1 MQVCVLSTAIQI
13 ISDKLP
19 AAPHVGHLFTLVLSD
34 VLKRWQVLLG
44 DKNATLLTG
53 TDEHGM
59 KIQKAAQKAGMDVK
73 VFCDKH
79 MRQFEHLSERANID
93 YDHFIRTTDPV
104 HKTAVEHFWRE
115 LNHRGYIY
123 ESKHEG
129 WYSVSDETFFPLS
142 AVHLVLDPSTGR
154 KHMASMETGREV
166 EWTSEVNYH
175 FRLSSFRDRLLK
187 HYKENPDFIVPSSRM
202 SFITKEVE
210 AGLEDLSVSRPVS
223 RLQWGIRV
231 PNDESQTI
239 YVWLDAL
246 VNYITYAGYPFSGS
260 ETNSIW
266 PPNCQVIG
274 KDIIKFH
281 CIYWPAFL
289 MALDLPL
296 PKQFLTHAFWTMNRE
311 KMSKSV
317 GNVVNPF
324 FALDRF
330 DIDPMRYYM
339 AHDGGITDDA
349 DYENLYIVDKYKK
362 GLQGGLGNLVSRII
376 RGKKWDVRAS
386 VEHASKGQSR
396 SLYRIDEGGKKL
408 PILRE
413 QLEKTAEKAAQL
425 MEELNPRGA
434 LHTIMELVYEVR
446 SFRTSIERLLTTF

>member
-1 MQVCVLSTAIQI
+1 
-13 ISDKLP
+13 
-19 AAPHVGHLFTLVLSD
+19 
-34 VLKRWQVLLG
+34 
-44 DKNATLLTG
+44 
-53 TDEHGM
+53 M

-73 VFCDKH
+73 LFCDKH

-93 YDHFIRTTDPV
+93 HDHFIRTTDPV
-104 HKTAVEHFWRE
+104 HKAAVEHFWRE

-129 WYSVSDETFFPLS
+129 WYSVSDETFFPQS
-142 AVHLVLDPSTGR
+142 AVHLVVDPSTGR

-175 FRLSSFRDRLLK
+175 FKLASFRDRLLK

-202 SFITKEVE
+202 SFIVKEVE

-231 PNDESQTI
+231 PNDDSQTI

-246 VNYITYAGYPFSGS
+246 INYLTYAGYPFSGS
-260 ETNSIW
+260 EKNSIW

-296 PKQFLTHAFWTMNRE
+296 PKQFLTHAFWTMNHE

-330 DIDPMRYYM
+330 DTDPMRYYM
-339 AHDGGITDDA
+339 AHDGGIIDDA

-362 GLQGGLGNLVSRII
+362 GLQGGLGNLVSRVI
-376 RGKKWDVRAS
+376 RGKKWNVRES
-386 VEHASKGQSR
+386 VEDASKKGPTD
-396 SLYRIDEGGKKL
+396 LYRIEGGKTL
-408 PILRE
+408 PVLGE
-413 QLEKTAEKAAQL
+413 QELERTAQKAAEQ
-425 MEELNPRGA
+425 MEELNPRAA
-434 LHTIMELVYEVR
+434 LHTIMDLVYRV
-446 SFRTSIERLLTTF
+446 SLLERAD